1 MAQRLEK
8 KCGGGT
14 EGKSTN
20 RDQERVPLELQPNQ
34 NRLTDD
40 ACVRAAMARARVA
53 VAVTVTVAV
62 AVRCA
67 RDRPRHRACA
77 RDARRAGRGARGGV
91 VVMAVEDDDGASSSA
106 AEAWERITAMASAPG
121 VCDLGQ
127 GWPDFGES
135 ATARKVAMEA
145 LAGDG
150 EGTRARAN
158 QYSPVSG
165 AKALVEAL
173 ETYYARTGYDLREY
187 GSRGGE
193 DGEVVVV
200 TCSATEA
207 LYGAFKAAITSPE
220 DEILFIAPY
229 FPWYHAIAKD
239 LGGKSVTVRAEAPN
253 FAIDVDKLRAAVTP
267 QTKLLVHCSPHNP
280 SGHVATRDELEG
292 IARVAKEFDLTVLAD
307 EVYERSVFGEREHV
321 RLATIGDMRERTIT
335 VGSASKLLNLT
346 GFRVGWA
353 VGPPRLL
360 APIKASHS
368 LMSYCAPTPLQ
379 LGVAAALDEISAS
392 SSTNTVVADEN
403 AKIMRENADILA
415 SALRFAGLEVFQPHG
430 GYFLVASCAPLGLT
444 DMDFC
449 LALCSTARVACVP
462 MSVFYLPSDLN
473 PIPPPRALVRFA
485 ICKVRETIEESARR
499 IRENASAFA
508 PTTL

>member
-1 MAQRLEK
+1 MASSSS
-8 KCGGGT
+8 G
-14 EGKSTN
+14 
-20 RDQERVPLELQPNQ
+20 
-34 NRLTDD
+34 D
-40 ACVRAAMARARVA
+40 A
-53 VAVTVTVAV
+53 
-62 AVRCA
+62 
-67 RDRPRHRACA
+67 
-77 RDARRAGRGARGGV
+77 G
-91 VVMAVEDDDGASSSA
+91 SSA

-135 ATARKVAMEA
+135 ATARRVSVEA
-145 LAGDG
+145 LAADA
-150 EGTRARAN
+150 EASRASRAN

-165 AKALVEAL
+165 AKALVKAL
-173 ETYYARTGYDLREY
+173 ETYYSKTGYDLRANE
-187 GSRGGE
+187 E

-207 LYGAFKAAITSPE
+207 LYGAFKAAIATPE

-239 LGGKSVTVRAEAPN
+239 LGGTSVTVRAEAPD

-267 QTKLLVHCSPHNP
+267 RTKLLVHCSPHNP

-292 IARVAKEFDLTVLAD
+292 IARVAKEFNLTVLSD
-307 EVYERSVFGEREHV
+307 EVYERSVFGDREHV

-335 VGSASKLLNLT
+335 IGSASKLLNLT

-392 SSTNTVVADEN
+392 SSAPAVVADEN
-403 AKIMRENADILA
+403 AQIMRENADILA
-415 SALRFAGLEVFQPHG
+415 SALRFAGLEVYQPHG
-430 GYFLVASCAPLGLT
+430 GYFLVASCAPLALS

-449 LALCSTARVACVP
+449 LALCASARVAAVP
-462 MSVFYLPSDLN
+462 MSVFYLPADAATA
-473 PIPPPRALVRFA
+473 PRALVRFA
-485 ICKVRETIEESARR
+485 ICKVRATIEESARR
-499 IRENASAFA
+499 IRENAHAFA
-508 PTTL
+508 P

>member
-1 MAQRLEK
+1 
-8 KCGGGT
+8 
-14 EGKSTN
+14 
-20 RDQERVPLELQPNQ
+20 
-34 NRLTDD
+34 
-40 ACVRAAMARARVA
+40 MARASVA
-53 VAVTVTVAV
+53 VS
-62 AVRCA
+62 VRCA
-67 RDRPRHRACA
+67 RERPRQRVRT
-77 RDARRAGRGARGGV
+77 RDARCGGRGRGRGARGGA
-91 VVMAVEDDDGASSSA
+91 VVMAVDDGASSSA

-135 ATARKVAMEA
+135 ATARRVAMEA

-150 EGTRARAN
+150 AGTRARAN

-187 GSRGGE
+187 SSRGGE

-207 LYGAFKAAITSPE
+207 LYGAFKAAISSPE

-239 LGGKSVTVRAEAPN
+239 LGGKSVTVRAEAPD

-267 QTKLLVHCSPHNP
+267 RTKLLVHCSPHNP

-392 SSTNTVVADEN
+392 STTNAVVADEN
-403 AKIMRENADILA
+403 AQIMRENADILA

-444 DMDFC
+444 DMEFC

-462 MSVFYLPSDLN
+462 MSVFYAPFDPN
-473 PIPPPRALVRFA
+473 PTPRALVRFA

-508 PTTL
+508 PTSL